1 MAYARIAITLP
12 KELLASLDRRA
23 KDLDRSRSGVIVDA
37 IRAYLAIPVPVP
49 SAVREPFAPAY
60 GADPFGQARR
70 DQLEHDL
77 AKSPA
82 ERLQWIEEAAQLA
95 RQVRPPRGRRN
106 QIIAFDSFEDFW
118 EWKRASRA

>member
-12 KELLASLDRRA
+12 KDVLASLDRRA
-23 KDLDRSRSGVIVDA
+23 KDLDRSRSGLIVDA
-37 IRAYLAIPVPVP
+37 IRAYLAIPVSVP
-49 SAVREPFAPAY
+49 SAVREQFAPAY
-60 GADPFGQARR
+60 GADPFGRARR
-70 DQLEHDL
+70 DQLERDL